1 MGRYSSLKLI
11 VGLGNPGQ
19 GYSDNRHNVGFMCVN
34 HFAKLH
40 NIQFS
45 KKKGDA
51 RVAEGII
58 NDEPV
63 IVAKPQTFM
72 NASGKAVNALLSRL
86 KLNADDLIVVHDD
99 LDLSIGRIRIR
110 KGGSSG
116 GHKGIQ
122 SIISDIDTAD
132 FIRIRIGIGRPDDS
146 EDRQDHEQVIDYVLS
161 GFSPFER
168 AVIEKTIVR
177 VNEALDS
184 LLQSGLVPTMNTF
197 NSSEKTVTDNT
208 SGQIVEELE
217 RHRNSDV
224 SYH

>member
-1 MGRYSSLKLI
+1 
-11 VGLGNPGQ
+11 
-19 GYSDNRHNVGFMCVN
+19 MCVN

-45 KKKGDA
+45 KKKENA

-72 NASGKAVNALLSRL
+72 NTSGKAVNALLSRL

-99 LDLSIGRIRIR
+99 LDLPIGRIRIR

-122 SIISDIDTAD
+122 SIISDIGTAD
-132 FIRIRIGIGRPDDS
+132 FIRIRIGIGRPDDN

-168 AVIEKTIVR
+168 MVIEKTIVR
-177 VNEALDS
+177 VNEALVS

-197 NSSEKTVTDNT
+197 NSSEKTDTDNT
-208 SGQIVEELE
+208 SEQIVEERE